1 MIVNDRPGVEGLIA
15 WIAHEYVCPV
25 PWFDFTVFT
34 DGVDLLSDQSLDA
47 IDEHSSGYLAD
58 PPLEAAAFVRDGA
71 AGKAMFSLEAADYD
85 AAVAIAVA
93 ALKEALPEIE
103 IISIIPGR
111 HPGAVDLL

>member
-1 MIVNDRPGVEGLIA
+1 MTAPGVEGLIA
-15 WIAHEYVCPV
+15 WIAHEYVWPV
-25 PWFDFTVFT
+25 PWFDFTVLT

-58 PPLEAAAFVRDGA
+58 PPLEAATFVRDGA
-71 AGKAMFSLEAADYD
+71 ASKAVFSLEGADYD

-93 ALKEALPEIE
+93 ALKKGLPEIE
-103 IISIIPGR
+103 IISVIPGR